1 MIREYAFSG
10 IRLVRRPVSILRRIV
25 ALTALRRQR
34 RSLAHLDARLL
45 DDIGLEWSEAQAE
58 AARRL
63 WDAPQH
69 WFDRGGRY

>member
-25 ALTALRRQR
+25 ALRALRRQR
-34 RSLAHLDARLL
+34 LSLAQLDAHLL
-45 DDIGLEWSEAQAE
+45 DDIGVEWSEAKAE